1 MDLGDK
7 IKSARTQKGF
17 TQKELAEKTG
27 LTVILYITVVV
38 FTVCI

>member
-7 IKSARTQKGF
+7 IKAARTQKGI

-27 LTVILYITVVV
+27 LTERTIQRIK
-38 FTVCI
+38 IMK